1 MEVRERGYPSGHP
14 RIKEGKIFYHLVE
27 WGAHS
32 LPGYKDPIDIYNF

>member
-1 MEVRERGYPSGHP
+1 MRERGYPSGHP

-32 LPGYKDPIDIYNF
+32 KDPIDIYNF